1 MLGAPAGLDEVINY
15 ADFKKETSV
24 ESLEDQATLD
34 DSPDKQEIQSLLS
47 GNITINGSRIVILQG
62 GKKRSYCLSL
72 FSTSFFYFLS
82 AGLLLIYT
90 QFSLYRI
97 KDFAKKTSSVIYWS
111 QKLPIKVHV
120 VFLTVELNISH

>member
-62 GKKRSYCLSL
+62 GKKRSYCFSL

-82 AGLLLIYT
+82 AGSLL
-90 QFSLYRI
+90 FHWSNLY
-97 KDFAKKTSSVIYWS
+97 
-111 QKLPIKVHV
+111 P
-120 VFLTVELNISH
+120 VFTL

>member
-47 GNITINGSRIVILQG
+47 GNITINGSRIIILQG

-72 FSTSFFYFLS
+72 FSTSFFLISSRQAHCYFIEV
-82 AGLLLIYT
+82 IYT

-97 KDFAKKTSSVIYWS
+97 KDFS
-111 QKLPIKVHV
+111 
-120 VFLTVELNISH
+120 

>member
-24 ESLEDQATLD
+24 ESLEDQATLE

-47 GNITINGSRIVILQG
+47 GNITINGSRIAILQG

-72 FSTSFFYFLS
+72 FSKSFFISSWQSHCCFIE
-82 AGLLLIYT
+82 AIYT

-97 KDFAKKTSSVIYWS
+97 KRFCLKK
-111 QKLPIKVHV
+111 PV
-120 VFLTVELNISH
+120 VWYIGLKSDR